1 MKKNEI
7 MKRLSAIILAGT
19 MTFAMGTSVFA
30 TEQAYGSSSSSKT
43 KITGVINNPT
53 AIPLTKIVTAGDN
66 VKAPN
71 TSFTFSVA
79 PADQETDAK
88 GVVTAYAGITDGLK
102 FASGK
107 NTITFTPSDTSF
119 TKTTEIS
126 IDKTKFTRPGVYHYQ
141 VKETAGFYDGMTY
154 DSTTYDVYVYV
165 ENDTNNSNGLIVSA
179 VKSKKAESN
188 NVELMCEKPKCE
200 ESKSEESKSDISFEN
215 TYTTNKLTLKKVITG
230 NQAHKSKEFKFTLTI
245 NGAAGEKYT
254 AVNGDNSQ
262 ELTSGTSVDYYLG
275 NDETVVIYG
284 LSANDTYTIVEED
297 CSKDGYETTITGDG
311 TVDATNKLKVT
322 GTEGTADKAVTYTNT
337 KQVNP
342 PTGII
347 TNVLPYVLMVV
358 TAAGLAFVFLR
369 KREYDR

>member
-30 TEQAYGSSSSSKT
+30 TEQAYEPMPLCETEGTDCLTSVT
-43 KITGVINNPT
+43 
-53 AIPLTKIVTAGDN
+53 LTKTVTAGAN

-102 FASGK
+102 FGLNK

-126 IDKTKFTRPGVYHYQ
+126 IDKTKFTIPGVYHYQ
-141 VKETAGFYDGMTY
+141 VKENKGSYDGMTY
-154 DSTTYDVYVYV
+154 DSTIYDVYVYV
-165 ENDTNNSNGLIVSA
+165 ENDTNSSNGLIVSA
-179 VKSKKAESN
+179 VESKKAESN

-200 ESKSEESKSDISFEN
+200 ESKCDISFEN

-254 AVNGDNSQ
+254 AVNGKTTTV
-262 ELTSGTSVDYYLG
+262 LTSGTSVTYDLG

-297 CSKDGYETTITGDG
+297 CSKDGYVTTITGDG
-311 TVDATNKLKVT
+311 TVDTTNKLKVT

-337 KQVNP
+337 KQVTP

>member
-30 TEQAYGSSSSSKT
+30 TEQAYEPMPLCET
-43 KITGVINNPT
+43 KIPGVITKPT
-53 AIPLTKIVTAGDN
+53 TITLTKTVTAGDN

-102 FASGK
+102 FGLNK

-126 IDKTKFTRPGVYHYQ
+126 IDKTKFTIPGVYHYQ
-141 VKETAGFYDGMTY
+141 VKENKGSYDGMTY
-154 DSTTYDVYVYV
+154 DSTIYDVYVYV
-165 ENDTNNSNGLIVSA
+165 ENDTNSSNGLIVSA
-179 VKSKKAESN
+179 VESKKAESN
-188 NVELMCEKPKCE
+188 NVELMCEKPKC
-200 ESKSEESKSDISFEN
+200 DISFEN

-311 TVDATNKLKVT
+311 TVDTTNKLEVT

>member
-7 MKRLSAIILAGT
+7 MKRLSAIILSGT
-19 MTFAMGTSVFA
+19 MMFAMGTSVFA
-30 TEQAYGSSSSSKT
+30 TEQAYEPMPLCET
-43 KITGVINNPT
+43 EETGGTNSLASVT
-53 AIPLTKIVTAGDN
+53 LTKTVTTGAY

-79 PADQETDAK
+79 SADQETDSK
-88 GVVTAYAGITDGLK
+88 GVVTASEGITGGLY
-102 FASGK
+102 FATGK
-107 NTITFTPSDTSF
+107 DTITFTPSDTSF
-119 TKTTEIS
+119 SKTTEIS
-126 IDKTKFTRPGVYHYQ
+126 IDKTKFTIPGIYHYE
-141 VKETAGFYDGMTY
+141 VKETAGSYDGMTY

-165 ENDTNNSNGLIVSA
+165 ENDTNSSNGLIVSA
-179 VKSKKAESN
+179 V
-188 NVELMCEKPKCE
+188 
-200 ESKSEESKSDISFEN
+200 ESKNNGIKSALTFNNKYDTN
-215 TYTTNKLTLKKVITG
+215 TLTLKKVITG

-262 ELTSGTSVDYYLG
+262 ELTSGTPVTYDLG
-275 NDETVVIYG
+275 NDETVVVYG

-297 CSKDGYETTITGDG
+297 CSKDGYVTTIAGADETDKLTATG
-311 TVDATNKLKVT
+311 TVDIEKGEN
-322 GTEGTADKAVTYTNT
+322 VTYTNT

-358 TAAGLAFVFLR
+358 AAAGLAFVFLR